1 MNAAIHSKN
10 GLRTNVSLRQQSRSI
25 KPRNCFPETSGRRSR
40 LSANPTL
47 LTVKNISS
55 NDAAFTVCAA
65 SGRARKSSSCS
76 LVSTRSAEP
85 DNGLSISFGI
95 HDRII
100 GMSLE
105 GRIIEFL
112 DEEELRLA
120 YVRKQERDRLR
131 VIDPRGRN
139 LTVHGDRVVIVHGPS
154 TEGEFPALARQI
166 SEKVSARQAEVDVE
180 LLWQSL
186 GTRQRELNP
195 SELAELFF
203 AETTPE
209 AESAV
214 FRALSE
220 DNLFFRRKGSQFL
233 PKTEEQVSSERTRRE
248 RQRAR
253 EEFREHV
260 VTVLEQLLKKNTD
273 IPEESGVILDRIQ
286 NWLRFNTGDEIVLI
300 LDEIAGAAKARDA
313 AYDILLRAGRV
324 DPTLDRFLVTAGIDP
339 HFSSTLIEAAAQL
352 MPFTHIPARL
362 DYQDAPA
369 FTIDDEDT
377 REVDDALTVRWEGDE
392 IVVGIHI
399 ADVSAFVTKGDT
411 LDPEASRR
419 SSTIYLPSITVP
431 MFPEHLSTD
440 LASLRTAVPRPAF
453 TVEVRFDKQAN
464 RAGYRI
470 ALSTIH
476 VQKRL
481 SYDEAD
487 QIIESDP
494 ALSTLHRIAK
504 QLNDARSNRGA
515 ITFRRAEL
523 KIRVKGGE
531 IQITKINT
539 NSPSRFVVSE
549 MMILA
554 NGLAADFAS
563 VNSIPVIY
571 RTQEPREPLAVE
583 NTLSPAL
590 DAVDST
596 KTAPWIRHDPQRDLK
611 SPALDAVDS
620 TKTAPWIRHD
630 PQRDLLSP
638 ALDAGDST
646 KTAPWIRHDPQRDLK
661 SPALDGVDSTG
672 RLRGSDITPSGTY
685 KAVEALAFERLRKT
699 FKRSRLSLTPGLHS
713 GLGLGAYTQAS
724 SPIRRYADLVT
735 QRQFTATLSGVP
747 VPYGREELLRILAGA
762 EAAELEI
769 RAIEDRSTNYWLL
782 EYLARYK
789 KGESLLAVVLDPKGN
804 IELQDYYLRGRVSS
818 PAKLQPGEVVHVRIE
833 TIDPAKGEVRFR
845 IA

>member
-1 MNAAIHSKN
+1 
-10 GLRTNVSLRQQSRSI
+10 
-25 KPRNCFPETSGRRSR
+25 
-40 LSANPTL
+40 
-47 LTVKNISS
+47 
-55 NDAAFTVCAA
+55 
-65 SGRARKSSSCS
+65 
-76 LVSTRSAEP
+76 
-85 DNGLSISFGI
+85 
-95 HDRII
+95 
-100 GMSLE
+100 MSLE

-112 DEEELRLA
+112 DAEELRLA
-120 YVRKQERDRLR
+120 YVRKQEHDRLH

-139 LTVHGDRVVIVHGPS
+139 STVHGDRVVIVHRPS

-166 SEKVSARQAEVDVE
+166 SEKVSARQSEVDVE
-180 LLWQSL
+180 LLWQSV

-209 AESAV
+209 TESAV

-220 DNLFFRRKGSQFL
+220 DNLFFRRKGAQFL
-233 PKTEEQVSSERTRRE
+233 PKTEEQVLSERTRRQ

-260 VTVLEQLLKKNTD
+260 VKVLEQLLKKNTD

-286 NWLRFNTGDEIVLI
+286 NWLRFKTGDEIGLI
-300 LDEIAGAAKARDA
+300 LEEIAGAAKARDA

-324 DPTLDRFLVTAGIDP
+324 DPTLDRFLVTAGIEP
-339 HFSSTLIEAAAQL
+339 HFSSPLIQAAAQL
-352 MPFTHIPARL
+352 TPYTHIPARL
-362 DYQDAPA
+362 DYQDSPA

-377 REVDDALTVRWEGDE
+377 QEVDDALTVRWEGDE

-399 ADVSAFVTKGDT
+399 ADVSAFVRKGDI
-411 LDPEASRR
+411 LDAEASRR

-431 MFPEHLSTD
+431 MFPERLSTD

-470 ALSTIH
+470 ALSTIN

-494 ALSTLHRIAK
+494 ALYTLHRIAK
-504 QLNDARSNRGA
+504 QLRDARSNRGA

-523 KIRVKGGE
+523 KIRVKGDE
-531 IQITKINT
+531 IQITKINP

-571 RTQEPREPLAVE
+571 RTQEPREALAVE
-583 NTLSPAL
+583 DTLSAAL
-590 DAVDST
+590 DAGDST
-596 KTAPWIRHDPQRDLK
+596 KTAPSIRRDPQRDLISPALDAGDSTKTAPSIRRDPQRDLKSPALDAGDSTKTAPSIRRDPQRDLK

-620 TKTAPWIRHD
+620 TA
-630 PQRDLLSP
+630 
-638 ALDAGDST
+638 
-646 KTAPWIRHDPQRDLK
+646 
-661 SPALDGVDSTG
+661 G
-672 RLRGSDITPSGTY
+672 RLRGSDITLSGTY

-735 QRQFTATLSGVP
+735 QRQFTAMLSGVP
-747 VPYGREELLRILAGA
+747 VPYGREELLQILA
-762 EAAELEI
+762 AAETAEQEI

-789 KGESLLAVVLDPKGN
+789 RGESLAAVVLDPKGN
-804 IELQDYYLRGRVSS
+804 IELQDYYLRGRVSG
-818 PAKLQPGEVVHVRIE
+818 PVKLRPGEMVDVRIE

-845 IA
+845 AV

>member
-1 MNAAIHSKN
+1 
-10 GLRTNVSLRQQSRSI
+10 
-25 KPRNCFPETSGRRSR
+25 
-40 LSANPTL
+40 
-47 LTVKNISS
+47 
-55 NDAAFTVCAA
+55 
-65 SGRARKSSSCS
+65 
-76 LVSTRSAEP
+76 
-85 DNGLSISFGI
+85 
-95 HDRII
+95 
-100 GMSLE
+100 MSLE

-112 DEEELRLA
+112 DAEELRLA
-120 YVRKQERDRLR
+120 YVRKQERDRLH

-139 LTVHGDRVVIVHGPS
+139 STVHGDRVVIVHRPS

-166 SEKVSARQAEVDVE
+166 SEKVSARQSEVDVE
-180 LLWQSL
+180 LLWQSV

-209 AESAV
+209 TESAV

-220 DNLFFRRKGSQFL
+220 DNLFFRRKGAQFL
-233 PKTEEQVSSERTRRE
+233 PKTEEQVLSERTRRQ

-260 VTVLEQLLKKNTD
+260 VKVLEQLLKKNTD

-286 NWLRFNTGDEIVLI
+286 NWLRFKTGDEIGLI
-300 LDEIAGAAKARDA
+300 LEEIAGAAKARDA

-324 DPTLDRFLVTAGIDP
+324 DPTLDRFLVTAGIEP
-339 HFSSTLIEAAAQL
+339 HFSSPLIEAAAQL
-352 MPFTHIPARL
+352 TPFTHIPARL
-362 DYQDAPA
+362 DYQDSPA

-399 ADVSAFVTKGDT
+399 ADVSAFVRKGDI
-411 LDPEASRR
+411 LDAEASRR

-431 MFPEHLSTD
+431 MFPDRLSTD

-494 ALSTLHRIAK
+494 ALYTLHRIAK
-504 QLNDARSNRGA
+504 QLRDARSNRGA

-523 KIRVKGGE
+523 KIRVKGDE
-531 IQITKINT
+531 IQITKINP

-571 RTQEPREPLAVE
+571 RTQEPREALAVE
-583 NTLSPAL
+583 DTLSPAL

-596 KTAPWIRHDPQRDLK
+596 KTAPSIRRDPQRDLKSPALDAVDPTKTAPSIRRDPQRDLKSPALDAGDSTKTAPSIRRDPQRDLK

-620 TKTAPWIRHD
+620 TA
-630 PQRDLLSP
+630 
-638 ALDAGDST
+638 
-646 KTAPWIRHDPQRDLK
+646 
-661 SPALDGVDSTG
+661 G
-672 RLRGSDITPSGTY
+672 RLRGSDITLSGTY

-735 QRQFTATLSGVP
+735 QRQFTAMLSGVP
-747 VPYGREELLRILAGA
+747 VPYGREELLQILA
-762 EAAELEI
+762 AAETAEQEI

-789 KGESLLAVVLDPKGN
+789 RGELLAAVVLDPKGN
-804 IELQDYYLRGRVSS
+804 IELQDYYLRGRVSG
-818 PAKLQPGEVVHVRIE
+818 PVKLRPGEMVDVRIE

-845 IA
+845 AV

>member
-1 MNAAIHSKN
+1 M
-10 GLRTNVSLRQQSRSI
+10 L
-25 KPRNCFPETSGRRSR
+25 
-40 LSANPTL
+40 
-47 LTVKNISS
+47 
-55 NDAAFTVCAA
+55 
-65 SGRARKSSSCS
+65 
-76 LVSTRSAEP
+76 
-85 DNGLSISFGI
+85 
-95 HDRII
+95 
-100 GMSLE
+100 LE

-112 DEEELRLA
+112 DAEELRLA
-120 YVRKQERDRLR
+120 YVRKQERDRLH

-139 LTVHGDRVVIVHGPS
+139 STVHGDRVVIVHRPS

-166 SEKVSARQAEVDVE
+166 SEKVSARQSEVDVE
-180 LLWQSL
+180 LLWQSV

-209 AESAV
+209 TESAV

-220 DNLFFRRKGSQFL
+220 DNLFFRRKGAQFL
-233 PKTEEQVSSERTRRE
+233 PKTEEQVLSERTRRQ

-260 VTVLEQLLKKNTD
+260 VKVLEQLLKKNTD

-286 NWLRFNTGDEIVLI
+286 NWLRFKTGDEIGLI
-300 LDEIAGAAKARDA
+300 LEEIAGAAKARDA

-324 DPTLDRFLVTAGIDP
+324 DPTLDRFLVTAGIEP
-339 HFSSTLIEAAAQL
+339 HFSSPLIQAAAQL
-352 MPFTHIPARL
+352 TPYTHIPARL
-362 DYQDAPA
+362 DYQDSPA

-377 REVDDALTVRWEGDE
+377 QEVDDALTVRWEGDE

-399 ADVSAFVTKGDT
+399 ADVSAFVRKGDI
-411 LDPEASRR
+411 LDAEASRR

-431 MFPEHLSTD
+431 MFPERLSTD

-470 ALSTIH
+470 ALSTIN

-494 ALSTLHRIAK
+494 ALYTLHRIAK
-504 QLNDARSNRGA
+504 QLRDARSNRGA

-523 KIRVKGGE
+523 KIRVKGDE
-531 IQITKINT
+531 IQITKINP

-571 RTQEPREPLAVE
+571 RTQEPREALAVE
-583 NTLSPAL
+583 DTLSPAL
-590 DAVDST
+590 DAGDST
-596 KTAPWIRHDPQRDLK
+596 KTAPSIRRDPQRDLK

-620 TKTAPWIRHD
+620 TA
-630 PQRDLLSP
+630 
-638 ALDAGDST
+638 
-646 KTAPWIRHDPQRDLK
+646 
-661 SPALDGVDSTG
+661 G
-672 RLRGSDITPSGTY
+672 RLRGSDITLSGTY

-735 QRQFTATLSGVP
+735 QRQFTAMLSGVP
-747 VPYGREELLRILAGA
+747 VPYGREELLQILA
-762 EAAELEI
+762 AAETAEQEI

-789 KGESLLAVVLDPKGN
+789 RGESLAAVVLDPKGN
-804 IELQDYYLRGRVSS
+804 IELQDYYLRGRVSG
-818 PAKLQPGEVVHVRIE
+818 PVKLRPGEMVDVRIE

-845 IA
+845 AV

>member
-1 MNAAIHSKN
+1 M
-10 GLRTNVSLRQQSRSI
+10 L
-25 KPRNCFPETSGRRSR
+25 
-40 LSANPTL
+40 
-47 LTVKNISS
+47 
-55 NDAAFTVCAA
+55 
-65 SGRARKSSSCS
+65 
-76 LVSTRSAEP
+76 
-85 DNGLSISFGI
+85 
-95 HDRII
+95 
-100 GMSLE
+100 LE

-112 DEEELRLA
+112 DAEELRLA
-120 YVRKQERDRLR
+120 YVRKQERDRLH

-139 LTVHGDRVVIVHGPS
+139 STVHGDRVVIVHRPS

-166 SEKVSARQAEVDVE
+166 SEKVSARQSEVDVE
-180 LLWQSL
+180 LLWQSV

-220 DNLFFRRKGSQFL
+220 DNLFFRRKGAQFL
-233 PKTEEQVSSERTRRE
+233 PKTEEQVLSERTRRQ

-260 VTVLEQLLKKNTD
+260 VKVLEQLLKKNTD

-286 NWLRFNTGDEIVLI
+286 NWLRFKTGDEIGLI
-300 LDEIAGAAKARDA
+300 LEEIAGAAKARDA

-324 DPTLDRFLVTAGIDP
+324 DPTLDRFLVTAGIEP
-339 HFSSTLIEAAAQL
+339 HFSSPLIQAAAQL
-352 MPFTHIPARL
+352 TPYTHIPARL
-362 DYQDAPA
+362 DYQDSPA

-377 REVDDALTVRWEGDE
+377 QEVDDALTVRWEGDE

-399 ADVSAFVTKGDT
+399 ADVSAFVTKGDI
-411 LDPEASRR
+411 LDAEASRR

-431 MFPEHLSTD
+431 MFPERLSTD

-470 ALSTIH
+470 ALSTIN

-494 ALSTLHRIAK
+494 ALYTLHRIAK
-504 QLNDARSNRGA
+504 QLRDARSNRGA

-523 KIRVKGGE
+523 KIRVKGDE
-531 IQITKINT
+531 IQITKINP

-571 RTQEPREPLAVE
+571 RTQEPREALAVE
-583 NTLSPAL
+583 DTLSPAL
-590 DAVDST
+590 DAGDST
-596 KTAPWIRHDPQRDLK
+596 KTAPSIRRDPQRDLK

-620 TKTAPWIRHD
+620 TA
-630 PQRDLLSP
+630 
-638 ALDAGDST
+638 
-646 KTAPWIRHDPQRDLK
+646 
-661 SPALDGVDSTG
+661 G
-672 RLRGSDITPSGTY
+672 RLRGSDITLSGTY

-735 QRQFTATLSGVP
+735 QRQFTAMLSGVP
-747 VPYGREELLRILAGA
+747 VPYGREELLQILA
-762 EAAELEI
+762 AAETAEQEI

-789 KGESLLAVVLDPKGN
+789 RGESLAAVVLDPKGN
-804 IELQDYYLRGRVSS
+804 IELQDYYLRGRVSG
-818 PAKLQPGEVVHVRIE
+818 PVKLRPGEMVDVRIE

-845 IA
+845 AV

>member
-1 MNAAIHSKN
+1 M
-10 GLRTNVSLRQQSRSI
+10 L
-25 KPRNCFPETSGRRSR
+25 
-40 LSANPTL
+40 
-47 LTVKNISS
+47 
-55 NDAAFTVCAA
+55 
-65 SGRARKSSSCS
+65 
-76 LVSTRSAEP
+76 
-85 DNGLSISFGI
+85 
-95 HDRII
+95 
-100 GMSLE
+100 LE

-112 DEEELRLA
+112 DAEELRLA
-120 YVRKQERDRLR
+120 YVRKQERDRLH

-139 LTVHGDRVVIVHGPS
+139 STVHGDRVVIVHRPS

-166 SEKVSARQAEVDVE
+166 SEKVSARQSEVDVE
-180 LLWQSL
+180 LLWQSV

-209 AESAV
+209 TESAV

-220 DNLFFRRKGSQFL
+220 DNLFFKRKGAQFL
-233 PKTEEQVSSERTRRE
+233 PKTEEQVLSERTRRQ

-260 VTVLEQLLKKNTD
+260 VKVLEQLLKKNTD

-286 NWLRFNTGDEIVLI
+286 NWLRFKTGDEIGLI
-300 LDEIAGAAKARDA
+300 LEEIAGAAKARDA

-339 HFSSTLIEAAAQL
+339 HFSPTLIEAAAQL
-352 MPFTHIPARL
+352 TPYTHIPARL
-362 DYQDAPA
+362 DYQDSPA

-377 REVDDALTVRWEGDE
+377 QEVDDALTVRWEGDE

-399 ADVSAFVTKGDT
+399 ADVSAFVRKGDI
-411 LDPEASRR
+411 LDAEASRR

-431 MFPEHLSTD
+431 MFPERLSTD

-470 ALSTIH
+470 ALSTIN

-494 ALSTLHRIAK
+494 ALYTLHRIAK
-504 QLNDARSNRGA
+504 QLRDARSNRGA

-523 KIRVKGGE
+523 KIRVKGDE
-531 IQITKINT
+531 IQITKINP

-571 RTQEPREPLAVE
+571 RTQEPREALAVE
-583 NTLSPAL
+583 DTLSAAL
-590 DAVDST
+590 DAGDST
-596 KTAPWIRHDPQRDLK
+596 KTAPSIRRDPQRDLK

-620 TKTAPWIRHD
+620 TA
-630 PQRDLLSP
+630 
-638 ALDAGDST
+638 
-646 KTAPWIRHDPQRDLK
+646 
-661 SPALDGVDSTG
+661 G
-672 RLRGSDITPSGTY
+672 RLRGSDITLSGTS

-735 QRQFTATLSGVP
+735 QRQFTAMLSGVP
-747 VPYGREELLRILAGA
+747 VPYGREELLQILAAA
-762 EAAELEI
+762 EAAEQEI

-789 KGESLLAVVLDPKGN
+789 RGESLAAVVLDPKGN
-804 IELQDYYLRGRVSS
+804 IELQDYYLRGRVSG
-818 PAKLQPGEVVHVRIE
+818 PVKLRPGEMVDVRIE

-845 IA
+845 AV

>member
-1 MNAAIHSKN
+1 M
-10 GLRTNVSLRQQSRSI
+10 L
-25 KPRNCFPETSGRRSR
+25 
-40 LSANPTL
+40 
-47 LTVKNISS
+47 
-55 NDAAFTVCAA
+55 
-65 SGRARKSSSCS
+65 
-76 LVSTRSAEP
+76 
-85 DNGLSISFGI
+85 
-95 HDRII
+95 
-100 GMSLE
+100 LE

-112 DEEELRLA
+112 DAEELRLA
-120 YVRKQERDRLR
+120 YVRKQERDRLH

-139 LTVHGDRVVIVHGPS
+139 STVHGDRVVIVHRPS

-166 SEKVSARQAEVDVE
+166 SEKVSARQSEVDVE
-180 LLWQSL
+180 LLWQSV

-220 DNLFFRRKGSQFL
+220 DNLFFKRKGAQFL
-233 PKTEEQVSSERTRRE
+233 PKTEEQVSSERTRRQ

-260 VTVLEQLLKKNTD
+260 VKVLEQLLKKNTD

-286 NWLRFNTGDEIVLI
+286 NWLRFKTGDEIGLI
-300 LDEIAGAAKARDA
+300 LEEIAGAAKARDA

-339 HFSSTLIEAAAQL
+339 HFSPTLIEAAAQL
-352 MPFTHIPARL
+352 TPYTHIPARL

-399 ADVSAFVTKGDT
+399 ADVSAFVTKGDI
-411 LDPEASRR
+411 LDAEASRR

-494 ALSTLHRIAK
+494 ALYTLHRIAK
-504 QLNDARSNRGA
+504 QLRDARSNRGA

-523 KIRVKGGE
+523 KIRVKGDE
-531 IQITKINT
+531 IQITKINP

-583 NTLSPAL
+583 NTLRPAL
-590 DAVDST
+590 DAV
-596 KTAPWIRHDPQRDLK
+596 
-611 SPALDAVDS
+611 
-620 TKTAPWIRHD
+620 
-630 PQRDLLSP
+630 
-638 ALDAGDST
+638 DST

-735 QRQFTATLSGVP
+735 QRQFTAMLSGVP
-747 VPYGREELLRILAGA
+747 VPYGREELLQILA
-762 EAAELEI
+762 AAETAEQEI

-789 KGESLLAVVLDPKGN
+789 RGESLAAVVLDPKGN
-804 IELQDYYLRGRVSS
+804 IELQDYYLRGRVSG
-818 PAKLQPGEVVHVRIE
+818 PVKLRPGEMVDVRIE

-845 IA
+845 AV

>member
-1 MNAAIHSKN
+1 
-10 GLRTNVSLRQQSRSI
+10 
-25 KPRNCFPETSGRRSR
+25 
-40 LSANPTL
+40 
-47 LTVKNISS
+47 
-55 NDAAFTVCAA
+55 
-65 SGRARKSSSCS
+65 
-76 LVSTRSAEP
+76 
-85 DNGLSISFGI
+85 
-95 HDRII
+95 
-100 GMSLE
+100 MSLE

-112 DEEELRLA
+112 DAEELRLA
-120 YVRKQERDRLR
+120 YVRKQERDRLH

-139 LTVHGDRVVIVHGPS
+139 STVHGDRVVIVHRPS

-166 SEKVSARQAEVDVE
+166 SEKVSARQSEVDVE
-180 LLWQSL
+180 LLWQSV

-220 DNLFFRRKGSQFL
+220 DNLFFRRKGAQFL
-233 PKTEEQVSSERTRRE
+233 PKTEEQVLSERTRRQ

-260 VTVLEQLLKKNTD
+260 VKVLEQLLKKNTD

-286 NWLRFNTGDEIVLI
+286 NWLRFKTGDEIGLI
-300 LDEIAGAAKARDA
+300 LEEIAGAAKARDA

-324 DPTLDRFLVTAGIDP
+324 DPNLDRFLVTTGIEP
-339 HFSSTLIEAAAQL
+339 HFSSPLNEAAAQL
-352 MPFTHIPARL
+352 TPYTHIPARL

-377 REVDDALTVRWEGDE
+377 QEVDDALTVRWEGDE

-399 ADVSAFVTKGDT
+399 ADVSAFVRKGDI
-411 LDPEASRR
+411 LDAEASRR

-431 MFPEHLSTD
+431 MFPERLSTD

-470 ALSTIH
+470 ALSTIN

-494 ALSTLHRIAK
+494 ALYTLHRIAK
-504 QLNDARSNRGA
+504 QLRDARSNRGA

-523 KIRVKGGE
+523 KIRVKGDE
-531 IQITKINT
+531 IQITKINP

-571 RTQEPREPLAVE
+571 RTQEPREALAV
-583 NTLSPAL
+583 A
-590 DAVDST
+590 D
-596 KTAPWIRHDPQRDLK
+596 I
-611 SPALDAVDS
+611 
-620 TKTAPWIRHD
+620 
-630 PQRDLLSP
+630 LSP

-646 KTAPWIRHDPQRDLK
+646 KTAPSIGRDPQRDLK

-747 VPYGREELLRILAGA
+747 VPYGREELLQILAAA
-762 EAAELEI
+762 EAAEQEI

-789 KGESLLAVVLDPKGN
+789 REESLAAVVLDPKGN

>member
-1 MNAAIHSKN
+1 
-10 GLRTNVSLRQQSRSI
+10 
-25 KPRNCFPETSGRRSR
+25 
-40 LSANPTL
+40 
-47 LTVKNISS
+47 
-55 NDAAFTVCAA
+55 
-65 SGRARKSSSCS
+65 
-76 LVSTRSAEP
+76 
-85 DNGLSISFGI
+85 
-95 HDRII
+95 
-100 GMSLE
+100 MSLE

-112 DEEELRLA
+112 DAEELRLA
-120 YVRKQERDRLR
+120 YVRKQERDRLH

-139 LTVHGDRVVIVHGPS
+139 STVHGDRVVIVHRPS

-166 SEKVSARQAEVDVE
+166 SEKVSARQSEVDVE
-180 LLWQSL
+180 LLWQSV

-220 DNLFFRRKGSQFL
+220 DNLFFRRKGAQFL
-233 PKTEEQVSSERTRRE
+233 PKTEEQVLSERTRRQ

-260 VTVLEQLLKKNTD
+260 VKVLEQLLKKNTD

-286 NWLRFNTGDEIVLI
+286 NWLRFKTGDEIGLI
-300 LDEIAGAAKARDA
+300 LEENAGAAKARDA

-339 HFSSTLIEAAAQL
+339 HFSPTLIEAAAQL
-352 MPFTHIPARL
+352 TPYTHIPARL

-399 ADVSAFVTKGDT
+399 ADVSAFVTKGDI
-411 LDPEASRR
+411 LDAEASSR

-431 MFPEHLSTD
+431 MFPERLSTD
-440 LASLRTAVPRPAF
+440 LASLRTEVPRPAF

-470 ALSTIH
+470 ALSTIN

-487 QIIESDP
+487 QIVETDP
-494 ALSTLHRIAK
+494 ALYTLHRIAK
-504 QLNDARSNRGA
+504 QLQDSRSNRGA

-523 KIRVKGGE
+523 KIRVKGDE
-531 IQITKINT
+531 IQITKINP

-571 RTQEPREPLAVE
+571 RTQEPREALAVE
-583 NTLSPAL
+583 DILSPAL
-590 DAVDST
+590 DGVDST
-596 KTAPWIRHDPQRDLK
+596 R
-611 SPALDAVDS
+611 
-620 TKTAPWIRHD
+620 
-630 PQRDLLSP
+630 
-638 ALDAGDST
+638 
-646 KTAPWIRHDPQRDLK
+646 TAPWIRHDPQRDLK
-661 SPALDGVDSTG
+661 SPALDGADSMRTAKSPALNGADSTG
-672 RLRGSDITPSGTY
+672 RLSATY
-685 KAVEALAFERLRKT
+685 KSVEALAFERLRKT

-747 VPYGREELLRILAGA
+747 VPYGREELLQILAAA
-762 EAAELEI
+762 EAAEQEI

-833 TIDPAKGEVRFR
+833 TIGPAKGEVRFR

>member
-1 MNAAIHSKN
+1 M
-10 GLRTNVSLRQQSRSI
+10 L
-25 KPRNCFPETSGRRSR
+25 
-40 LSANPTL
+40 
-47 LTVKNISS
+47 
-55 NDAAFTVCAA
+55 
-65 SGRARKSSSCS
+65 
-76 LVSTRSAEP
+76 
-85 DNGLSISFGI
+85 
-95 HDRII
+95 
-100 GMSLE
+100 LE

-112 DEEELRLA
+112 DAEELRLA
-120 YVRKQERDRLR
+120 YVRKQERDRLH

-139 LTVHGDRVVIVHGPS
+139 STVHGDRVVIVHRPS

-166 SEKVSARQAEVDVE
+166 SEKVSARQSEVDVE
-180 LLWQSL
+180 LLWQSV

-220 DNLFFRRKGSQFL
+220 DNLFFKRKGAQFL
-233 PKTEEQVSSERTRRE
+233 PKTEEQVSSERTRRQ

-260 VTVLEQLLKKNTD
+260 VKVLEQLLKKNTD

-286 NWLRFNTGDEIVLI
+286 NWLRFKTGDEIGLI
-300 LDEIAGAAKARDA
+300 LEEIAGAAKARDA

-339 HFSSTLIEAAAQL
+339 HFSPTLIEAAAQL
-352 MPFTHIPARL
+352 TPYTHIPARL

-399 ADVSAFVTKGDT
+399 ADVSAFVTKGDI
-411 LDPEASRR
+411 LDAEASRR

-494 ALSTLHRIAK
+494 ALYTLHRIAK
-504 QLNDARSNRGA
+504 QLRDARSNRGA

-523 KIRVKGGE
+523 KIRVKGDE
-531 IQITKINT
+531 IQITKINP

-571 RTQEPREPLAVE
+571 RTQEPREALAVE
-583 NTLSPAL
+583 DTLSPAL

-596 KTAPWIRHDPQRDLK
+596 KTAPSIRRDPQRDL
-611 SPALDAVDS
+611 
-620 TKTAPWIRHD
+620 I
-630 PQRDLLSP
+630 SP

-646 KTAPWIRHDPQRDLK
+646 A
-661 SPALDGVDSTG
+661 G
-672 RLRGSDITPSGTY
+672 RLGGSDITLSGTS

-735 QRQFTATLSGVP
+735 QRQFTAMLSGVP
-747 VPYGREELLRILAGA
+747 VPYGREELLQILA
-762 EAAELEI
+762 AAETAEQEI

-789 KGESLLAVVLDPKGN
+789 RGESLAAVVLDPKGN
-804 IELQDYYLRGRVSS
+804 IELQDYYLRGRVSG
-818 PAKLQPGEVVHVRIE
+818 PVKLRPGEMVDVRIE

-845 IA
+845 AV

>member
-1 MNAAIHSKN
+1 M
-10 GLRTNVSLRQQSRSI
+10 L
-25 KPRNCFPETSGRRSR
+25 
-40 LSANPTL
+40 
-47 LTVKNISS
+47 
-55 NDAAFTVCAA
+55 
-65 SGRARKSSSCS
+65 
-76 LVSTRSAEP
+76 
-85 DNGLSISFGI
+85 
-95 HDRII
+95 
-100 GMSLE
+100 LE

-112 DEEELRLA
+112 DAEELRLA
-120 YVRKQERDRLR
+120 YVRKQERDRLH

-139 LTVHGDRVVIVHGPS
+139 STVHGDRVVIVHRPS

-166 SEKVSARQAEVDVE
+166 SEKVSARQSEVDVE
-180 LLWQSL
+180 LLWQSV

-220 DNLFFRRKGSQFL
+220 DNLFFKRKGAQFL
-233 PKTEEQVSSERTRRE
+233 PKTEEQVSSERTRRQ

-260 VTVLEQLLKKNTD
+260 VKVLEQLLKKNTD

-286 NWLRFNTGDEIVLI
+286 NWLRFKTGDEIGLI
-300 LDEIAGAAKARDA
+300 LEEIAGAAKARDA

-339 HFSSTLIEAAAQL
+339 HFSPTLIEAAAQL
-352 MPFTHIPARL
+352 TPYTHIPARL
-362 DYQDAPA
+362 DYQDSPA

-377 REVDDALTVRWEGDE
+377 QEVDDALTVRWEGDE

-399 ADVSAFVTKGDT
+399 ADVSAFVRKGDI
-411 LDPEASRR
+411 LDAEASRR

-431 MFPEHLSTD
+431 MFPERLSTD
-440 LASLRTAVPRPAF
+440 LASLRTEVPRPAF

-470 ALSTIH
+470 ALSTIN

-494 ALSTLHRIAK
+494 ALYTLHRIAK
-504 QLNDARSNRGA
+504 QLRDARSNRGA

-523 KIRVKGGE
+523 KIRVKGDE
-531 IQITKINT
+531 IQITKINP

-571 RTQEPREPLAVE
+571 RTQEPREALAVE
-583 NTLSPAL
+583 DTLSA
-590 DAVDST
+590 
-596 KTAPWIRHDPQRDLK
+596 
-611 SPALDAVDS
+611 
-620 TKTAPWIRHD
+620 
-630 PQRDLLSP
+630 

-646 KTAPWIRHDPQRDLK
+646 KTAPSIRRDPQRDLI
-661 SPALDGVDSTG
+661 SPALDAVDSTAG
-672 RLRGSDITPSGTY
+672 RLRGSDITLSGTY

-735 QRQFTATLSGVP
+735 QRQFTAMLSGVP
-747 VPYGREELLRILAGA
+747 VPYGREELLQILA
-762 EAAELEI
+762 AAETAEQEI

-789 KGESLLAVVLDPKGN
+789 RGESLAAVVLDPKGN
-804 IELQDYYLRGRVSS
+804 IELQDYYLRGRVSG
-818 PAKLQPGEVVHVRIE
+818 PVKLRPGEMVDVRIE

-845 IA
+845 AV

>member
-1 MNAAIHSKN
+1 M
-10 GLRTNVSLRQQSRSI
+10 L
-25 KPRNCFPETSGRRSR
+25 
-40 LSANPTL
+40 
-47 LTVKNISS
+47 
-55 NDAAFTVCAA
+55 
-65 SGRARKSSSCS
+65 
-76 LVSTRSAEP
+76 
-85 DNGLSISFGI
+85 
-95 HDRII
+95 
-100 GMSLE
+100 LE

-112 DEEELRLA
+112 DAEELRLA
-120 YVRKQERDRLR
+120 YVRKQERDRLH

-139 LTVHGDRVVIVHGPS
+139 STVHGDRVVIVHRPS

-166 SEKVSARQAEVDVE
+166 SEKVSARQSEVDVE
-180 LLWQSL
+180 LLWQSV

-220 DNLFFRRKGSQFL
+220 DNLFFRRKGAQFL
-233 PKTEEQVSSERTRRE
+233 PKTEEQVLSERTRRQ

-260 VTVLEQLLKKNTD
+260 VKVLEQLLKKNTD

-286 NWLRFNTGDEIVLI
+286 NWLRFKTGDEIGLI
-300 LDEIAGAAKARDA
+300 LEEIAGAAKARDA

-324 DPTLDRFLVTAGIDP
+324 DPNLDRFLVTTGIEP
-339 HFSSTLIEAAAQL
+339 HFSSPLNEAAAQL
-352 MPFTHIPARL
+352 TPYTHIPARL

-399 ADVSAFVTKGDT
+399 ADVSAFVTKGDI
-411 LDPEASRR
+411 LDAEASRR

-431 MFPEHLSTD
+431 MFPERLSTD
-440 LASLRTAVPRPAF
+440 LASLRTEVPRPAF

-470 ALSTIH
+470 ALSTIN

-487 QIIESDP
+487 QIVETDP
-494 ALSTLHRIAK
+494 ALYTLHRIAK
-504 QLNDARSNRGA
+504 QLQDSRSNRGA

-523 KIRVKGGE
+523 KIRVKGDE
-531 IQITKINT
+531 IQITKINP

-571 RTQEPREPLAVE
+571 RTQEPREALAVE
-583 NTLSPAL
+583 DILSPAL
-590 DAVDST
+590 DGVDST
-596 KTAPWIRHDPQRDLK
+596 R
-611 SPALDAVDS
+611 
-620 TKTAPWIRHD
+620 
-630 PQRDLLSP
+630 
-638 ALDAGDST
+638 
-646 KTAPWIRHDPQRDLK
+646 TAPWIRHDPQRDLK
-661 SPALDGVDSTG
+661 SPALDGADSMRTAKSPALNGADSTG
-672 RLRGSDITPSGTY
+672 RLSATY
-685 KAVEALAFERLRKT
+685 KSVEALAFERLRKT

-747 VPYGREELLRILAGA
+747 VPYGREELLQILAAA
-762 EAAELEI
+762 EAAEQEI

-833 TIDPAKGEVRFR
+833 TIGPAKGEVRFR